1 MEKCYDELP
10 ADQAEALLKRLST
23 DDDFRDLFTK
33 DPRAALAE
41 IGHGPAA
48 DSKAGTGIWESLQVK
63 QLADKETMAKSYQQ
77 LHQDVTQAKAVAH
90 PVALDL
96 TAKR

>member
-23 DDDFRDLFTK
+23 DDAFRDLFSK
-33 DPRAALAE
+33 DPRAALAQ
-41 IGHGPAA
+41 IGHAPAA
-48 DSKAGTGIWESLQVK
+48 DSKVGTGIWESLKVT
-63 QLADKETMAKSYQQ
+63 QLADKETIAKSLAELQ
-77 LHQDVTQAKAVAH
+77 QDVTQARAVAH

-96 TAKR
+96 TSKN